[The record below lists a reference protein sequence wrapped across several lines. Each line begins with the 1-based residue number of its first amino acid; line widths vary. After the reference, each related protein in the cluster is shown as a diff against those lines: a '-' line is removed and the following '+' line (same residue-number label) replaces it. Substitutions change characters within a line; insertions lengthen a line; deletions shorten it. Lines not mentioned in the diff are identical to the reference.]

1 MIAVKRYNSINEA
14 FAFLCLEL
22 AVDGYDVPVKN
33 AVGDL
38 VQTRELQDYHL
49 SFTPGY
55 NNIITLPER
64 KFPVKGAQAE
74 FLWYMT
80 GDQDVNVVAKFL
92 PNWLKFANE
101 QGKVN
106 SNYGAYWKQSI
117 PRIIDIL
124 KRDKTSRRAV
134 MNIYHDGNEPFG
146 KDTPCTLTL
155 QFLIRTDKYD
165 GIDKLDLIVNMR
177 SNDIWYGLSIDQY
190 TNSMLHQLVLHSL
203 QETYPDL
210 QLGWYAHSSG
220 SMHAY
225 VSESSGNATLTVQQ
239 LAKVYQSFI
248 TSEDRGRRH
257 ELPAELTFENFWQ
270 KVTADDF
277 KPELLEHFR
286 QFI

>member
-1 MIAVKRYNSINEA
+1 MITIKRYNSINEA
-14 FAFLCLEL
+14 LAYLSLEL
-22 AVDGYDVPVKN
+22 AIDGTDVEVKN
-33 AVGDL
+33 AVGDF
-38 VQTRELQDYHL
+38 VKTKELQDYHL
-49 SFTPGY
+49 SFVPNY

-80 GDQDVNVVAKFL
+80 GVPNANAVAKFL
-92 PNWLKFANE
+92 PNWLKFGDE

-106 SNYGAYWKQSI
+106 SNYGAYWKVSI

-210 QLGWYAHSSG
+210 QLGWYGHSSG

-239 LAKVYQSFI
+239 LAAVYQSFAV
-248 TSEDRGRRH
+248 SNDQGRRH
-257 ELPAELTFENFWQ
+257 ELPQNITFENFWQ
-270 KVTADDF
+270 TVTDDDF
-277 KPELLEHFR
+277 KSELLEHFR
-286 QFI
+286 QYV